1 MALRLYTYWRS
12 SAAFRVRI
20 ALALKGLDYESIP
33 RHLLRDGGEHRRA
46 DYLALNPQGLVPA
59 LEHDGTVIT
68 QSLAICEYL
77 EEVFPRPAL
86 LPSDPAD
93 RAAVRAMALAVACD
107 VHPLNNLGVLQYLR
121 GEIGATDEAVARGPA
136 LDRPRLHAPSSSW
149 SRAIDR
155 RPPLLRRIASRLP
168 TCSSCRR
175 CTTRAASSSTSRPIR
190 GWRRS
195 RSTSNRCRPSSRPPR
210 IPTRCRMR
218 SPPHGHGCRTDQG

>member
-33 RHLLRDGGEHRRA
+33 RHLLRDGGEQRRA

-86 LPSDPAD
+86 LPVEPGRPGDGARDGARGRLRRPSAQQPG
-93 RAAVRAMALAVACD
+93 RAAVPARRDRCQPTRPCTAGCGTGSRAAS
-107 VHPLNNLGVLQYLR
+107 
-121 GEIGATDEAVARGPA
+121 AR
-136 LDRPRLHAPSSSW
+136 SSSW
-149 SRAIDR
+149 SRAIRPTGATASAAGVTLADVFLVPQVYNAR
-155 RPPLLRRIASRLP
+155 RAQLDLAPYPRL
-168 TCSSCRR
+168 
-175 CTTRAASSSTSRPIR
+175 AAITQHLESLPAFAAARPE
-190 GWRRS
+190 S
-195 RSTSNRCRPSSRPPR
+195 QP
-210 IPTRCRMR
+210 
-218 SPPHGHGCRTDQG
+218 DAE